1 MHMDECRGS
10 SGVEQ
15 LIRNQQVVGSNPIL
29 GSMNWF
35 YLLMVGTGGFAGSVA
50 RYVVARSI
58 DLKVSSLIPFGTLLV
73 NVLGSFILG
82 LVFAFTFKKPA
93 EYETWRLL
101 LGVGFCGG
109 FTTFSTF
116 ALENLQLFQQ
126 KHFTEF
132 LIYSTASLLLCLS
145 GTGLGVWMGNKVW

>member
-1 MHMDECRGS
+1 
-10 SGVEQ
+10 
-15 LIRNQQVVGSNPIL
+15 
-29 GSMNWF
+29 MNWF
-35 YLLMVGTGGFAGSVA
+35 TILLVGTGGFAGSVA
-50 RYVVARSI
+50 RYLLARSV
-58 DLKVSSLIPFGTLLV
+58 DLRVASLIPFGTLVV

-82 LVFAFTFKKPA
+82 LVFSVALKKPEESEA
-93 EYETWRLL
+93 WRLL
-101 LGVGFCGG
+101 VGVGFCGG

-132 LIYSTASLLLCLS
+132 LIYTGVSILLCLL

>member
-1 MHMDECRGS
+1 
-10 SGVEQ
+10 
-15 LIRNQQVVGSNPIL
+15 
-29 GSMNWF
+29 MNWF
-35 YLLMVGTGGFAGSVA
+35 YVFMVGTGGFAGSVA
-50 RYVVARSI
+50 RYLVARSI
-58 DLKVSSLIPFGTLLV
+58 DLRVASLIPFGTLVV

-82 LVFAFTFKKPA
+82 VVFAVTLKKPEESEA
-93 EYETWRLL
+93 WRLL

-132 LIYSTASLLLCLS
+132 LIYTTVSLMLCLL